1 MTSKKPK
8 QGGKKGPKPAAKAGQ
23 TAPRSR
29 LAVLVDNRPL
39 PDDEARTLW
48 QEFSRHMDEHEG
60 DLSGF
65 AKAKGWSDVKPEH
78 RQGRA
83 VLVVTS

>member
-1 MTSKKPK
+1 MTSKKPNGGAKKAPKKAPKTDK
-8 QGGKKGPKPAAKAGQ
+8 Q
-23 TAPRSR
+23 APQSR
-29 LAVLVDNRPL
+29 LAVLVDQKPL

-60 DLSGF
+60 DIAGF
-65 AKAKGWSDVKPEH
+65 AKLKGWSSVKPEH

>member
-1 MTSKKPK
+1 VTSKKPK
-8 QGGKKGPKPAAKAGQ
+8 AAAKKGTKPAAKAEKS
-23 TAPRSR
+23 APQSR
-29 LAVLVDNRPL
+29 LAVLLDNRPL

-65 AKAKGWSDVKPEH
+65 AKQKGWSSVKPEH